1 MQSFFFFCPLNTK
14 SWLAVMRGVL
24 IILLFVPASLLSQVI
39 LRSSDGAHSVNQIY
53 YFHTNDRDVDILEAQ
68 QRDFEPLPEGR
79 FPSLGFNRSVNW
91 FRFDLLNQTRARE
104 WYLEVGYPQLDHLEV
119 YSPDRLG
126 NWSLQFSGDLYPVS
140 SRPIRHRNF
149 VFPLS
154 VESNLTTPL
163 LVKVV
168 TSSSVQLPITI
179 WSPEAFR
186 NSNADQ
192 QFINGLFYGVMLIM
206 IFYNLLL
213 YFSMR
218 DRSTLLYA
226 VALLAG
232 INIIAFLHGYGFY
245 YIYPENPEWN
255 ALFATLSTPFFIV
268 ASIALTRSFLG
279 LKSASWKA
287 DRGLIALGVVTAV
300 VAVLTMAL
308 GDSLSFV
315 PLNVLAVLDFVF
327 ILFST
332 MLCFFRGYRPAR
344 LFLLAWVGILV
355 LGSII
360 ALQNLGFL
368 QGSWVISKGLYFGV
382 VLETLILSLAMTDR
396 INVLRRHYKEAKE
409 QQLQSESQARVKL
422 EQEVLLRTE
431 EIVREHLQLE
441 ATNAVKDKL
450 FSVVSHDLKG
460 PLKTLKGLMDGV
472 QLGALSREELQDL
485 MKRIGEQL
493 NVTSDFLDN
502 LLQWS
507 RTQLQGESFIPQKV
521 KFSMRELV
529 QQCARLLAPEFDR
542 KRIQLTL
549 TVNNDAFVMADPN
562 MIETV
567 VRNLMS
573 NSLKFTQPGGRVEV
587 IVSRQ
592 DELVRVDVRDNGIG
606 IPADSLDKL
615 FTLQGV
621 TTAGTREE
629 KGTGIGLVVCKE
641 FIERNNG
648 RIKATS
654 HPGTGSMFSFTV
666 PTR

>member
-1 MQSFFFFCPLNTK
+1 
-14 SWLAVMRGVL
+14 MRGAL
-24 IILLFVPASLLSQVI
+24 IILMIFPANLLLAQVI
-39 LRSSDGAHSVNQIY
+39 LRSSDGAHSVDQMY
-53 YFHTNDRDVDILEAQ
+53 YFQTDDRDVDVVEAQ

-79 FPSLGFNRSVNW
+79 VPSLGFNRSVNW
-91 FRFDLLNQTRARE
+91 FRFDLVNQTRVRD
-104 WYLEVGYPQLDHLEV
+104 WYLEVGYPQLDHIEV

-149 VFPLS
+149 VFPLN

-168 TSSSVQLPITI
+168 TSSSVQLPVTI

-186 NSNADQ
+186 NTNADQ
-192 QFINGLFYGVMLIM
+192 QFTNGLFYGVMLIM
-206 IFYNLLL
+206 ILYNMLL

-218 DRSTLLYA
+218 DRSTMLYA

-245 YIYPENPEWN
+245 YLYPENPEWN

-268 ASIALTRSFLG
+268 ASIALTRSFLE
-279 LKSASWKA
+279 LKSTSWKA
-287 DRGLIALGVVTAV
+287 DRSLLALAAVTIV
-300 VAVLTMAL
+300 VAVLTIAL
-308 GDSLSFV
+308 GDSISFV
-315 PLNVLAVLDFVF
+315 PLNVLAVMDFVF
-327 ILFST
+327 ILFAT
-332 MLCFFRGYRPAR
+332 LLCFFKGYRPAR

-355 LGSII
+355 LGSIV

-368 QGSWVISKGLYFGV
+368 QASPVVSKSMYFAA
-382 VLETLILSLAMTDR
+382 VLETLILSLAMADR
-396 INVLRRHYKEAKE
+396 INELRRQYKAAKDH
-409 QQLQSESQARVKL
+409 QYDSESEARVKL
-422 EQEVLLRTE
+422 EKEVTLRTE
-431 EIVREHLQLE
+431 EIAREHSQLE
-441 ATNAVKDKL
+441 DANAVKDKL

-472 QLGALSREELQDL
+472 QLGALTREELQDL

-493 NVTSDFLDN
+493 NLTSDFLDN

-507 RTQLQGESFIPQKV
+507 RTQLQGESFIPQKER
-521 KFSMRELV
+521 FSMRELV
-529 QQCARLLAPEFDR
+529 QQCARLLSPEFDH
-542 KRIQLTL
+542 KRIQLKL

-567 VRNLMS
+567 VRNLIT
-573 NSLKFTQPGGRVEV
+573 NALKFTQPGGRVEV

-606 IPADSLDKL
+606 ISAESLDKL

-648 RIKATS
+648 RIKVTS
-654 HPGTGSMFSFTV
+654 FPGTGSMFSFTV